1 MLCFCSHVPLTNY
14 DDNKKIQQTGAKS
27 TNHNPH
33 TRPFEPVQASL
44 FPERSTLEDDQ
55 QQQNAKLFIEQILR
69 IIERQCKK
77 LMALTQ
83 CLN

>member
-1 MLCFCSHVPLTNY
+1 MLCFCCHVPLRY
-14 DDNKKIQQTGAKS
+14 DDKKKIQQTGAKP
-27 TNHNPH
+27 TNHNPR
-33 TRPFEPVQASL
+33 TRPFEPVQVNL
-44 FPERSTLEDDQ
+44 FPERSTLEDDR

-77 LMALTQ
+77 LTALTQ